1 MNPLT
6 DESTN
11 KEAKIDIQDI
21 STAVN
26 DLSLTT
32 LLVGDFL
39 VIVNTKPDVI
49 IIDEPYLALM
59 ILLERKSGRY
69 IRRIWNRTVGD
80 GKLHSTDEIVE
91 LCKKHFFQGKP
102 CLGCPWQGNEED
114 CKGFLITQ
122 TPIPRKISKFCHE
135 LLGSDANSEVTACV
149 ECIKIGGDVRSR
161 KLKSEANIK
170 SELEEWQ
177 EENVIEAS
185 FEDIANEKI
194 IQGSDV
200 EDSEWQEDKISD
212 KSKEYVDSSSVQQRG
227 VSKTVERS
235 SFTYAELI
243 TEAINSSNEK
253 MLPLSRIYQYI
264 SKNHPNFGMEDK
276 SWQNC
281 VRHSLSIQNKFKKVP
296 RDGGKGSFWTVN
308 CNHIGEKPWVCQV
321 CGKGYKSKSA
331 LWQHKQYMHTQE
343 KRQHMRDKMKARRLK
358 QKFGDEVIA
367 AYVTA
372 DVISEVKEEHTSKDS
387 PAGESRNEIKGADT
401 TSDQNQPRVHLSTND
416 KNLCKTCGKKFKQMC
431 HLVKH
436 MKLHM
441 RAEGMSEGY
450 YHCDKCEK
458 TFSTPTCLSNHI
470 ASVHDE
476 IKYSC
481 TDCPMTFKSYYQLYR
496 HKNLAHLT
504 HERYKCKHCGKQF
517 GTMSCVKKH
526 EGSQEDPQFQ
536 CKFCA
541 KLFKTKSHLVAHER
555 FHVGDKPFVCDIC
568 SNAYTSKHGLRQ
580 HQQFM
585 HTQEKRQ
592 HIKETNRA
600 WRLKQKNKNDLA

>member
-1 MNPLT
+1 
-6 DESTN
+6 
-11 KEAKIDIQDI
+11 
-21 STAVN
+21 
-26 DLSLTT
+26 
-32 LLVGDFL
+32 
-39 VIVNTKPDVI
+39 
-49 IIDEPYLALM
+49 
-59 ILLERKSGRY
+59 
-69 IRRIWNRTVGD
+69 
-80 GKLHSTDEIVE
+80 
-91 LCKKHFFQGKP
+91 
-102 CLGCPWQGNEED
+102 
-114 CKGFLITQ
+114 
-122 TPIPRKISKFCHE
+122 
-135 LLGSDANSEVTACV
+135 
-149 ECIKIGGDVRSR
+149 
-161 KLKSEANIK
+161 
-170 SELEEWQ
+170 
-177 EENVIEAS
+177 
-185 FEDIANEKI
+185 
-194 IQGSDV
+194 
-200 EDSEWQEDKISD
+200 
-212 KSKEYVDSSSVQQRG
+212 
-227 VSKTVERS
+227 
-235 SFTYAELI
+235 
-243 TEAINSSNEK
+243 
-253 MLPLSRIYQYI
+253 
-264 SKNHPNFGMEDK
+264 
-276 SWQNC
+276 
-281 VRHSLSIQNKFKKVP
+281 
-296 RDGGKGSFWTVN
+296 
-308 CNHIGEKPWVCQV
+308 
-321 CGKGYKSKSA
+321 
-331 LWQHKQYMHTQE
+331 MHNQE
-343 KRQHMRDKMKARRLK
+343 KRKHMRDKMKARRLK

-367 AYVTA
+367 AEMNKNEKSVSQ
-372 DVISEVKEEHTSKDS
+372 IELNNIPEVKEEHTSKNS

-401 TSDQNQPRVHLSTND
+401 TSDQSQPLAPLSTND

-526 EGSQEDPQFQ
+526 EGSHEDPQFQ